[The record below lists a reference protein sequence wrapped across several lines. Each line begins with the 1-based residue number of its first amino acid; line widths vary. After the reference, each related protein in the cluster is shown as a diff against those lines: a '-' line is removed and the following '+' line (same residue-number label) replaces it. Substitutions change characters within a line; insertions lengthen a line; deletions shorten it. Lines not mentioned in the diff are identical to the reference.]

1 MLLTHG
7 HYDHFLAVPALQEKW
22 DNLPVYVHPADCPT
36 ELTEYDMGQV
46 FPTATALKN
55 RRELAEGET
64 VDIGSLS
71 FRVLHT
77 PGHTPGSVSLLAGD
91 VLFTG
96 DTLFCGSI
104 GRTDFAGGD
113 DALMRQSLARLKA
126 LDGDYRV
133 YPGHEGETT
142 LERERR
148 SNPYL
153 LGLDS

>member
-1 MLLTHG
+1 MTIFFAGAGAAGEAGQAAGLCAPGRLSEG
-7 HYDHFLAVPALQEKW
+7 AYRIR
-22 DNLPVYVHPADCPT
+22 Y
-36 ELTEYDMGQV
+36 GQV

-153 LGLDS
+153 LEIDS